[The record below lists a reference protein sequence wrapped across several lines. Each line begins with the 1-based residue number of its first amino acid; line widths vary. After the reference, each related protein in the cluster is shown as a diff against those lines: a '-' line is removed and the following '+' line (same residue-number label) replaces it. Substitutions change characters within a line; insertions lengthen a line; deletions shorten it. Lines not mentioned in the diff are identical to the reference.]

1 MNDAGGGLG
10 LGTRGSGGGGGYYIS
25 SGSNLGGNGSY
36 QSPYLVSVAGDGLA
50 NPRNSHNAAAVVR
63 RGKNYLEDLKNRDS
77 GYQVRLPKLTNQNR
91 LNHDYIM
98 NQMRRNA
105 QQGVLPPLVAGQSMG
120 TGAHG
125 SGLSSAASGGAG
137 SNYQAYGGYRPSK
150 LKSLNTKHGGGS
162 VQPNGLSGEKI
173 RLN

>member
-1 MNDAGGGLG
+1 M
-10 LGTRGSGGGGGYYIS
+10 
-25 SGSNLGGNGSY
+25 GGNGSY

-50 NPRNSHNAAAVVR
+50 NPRNSHNAVGVVR
-63 RGKNYLEDLKNRDS
+63 RGKNYLEDMKNRDS

-91 LNHDYIM
+91 LNHDYIV

-120 TGAHG
+120 TGAQG
-125 SGLSSAASGGAG
+125 SGLSSAASGAG

-150 LKSLNTKHGGGS
+150 LKSLNTKHGGNS
-162 VQPNGLSGEKI
+162 NQPNGLSGEKI
-173 RLN
+173 RLNQYNSHDRLGGGNYASAN